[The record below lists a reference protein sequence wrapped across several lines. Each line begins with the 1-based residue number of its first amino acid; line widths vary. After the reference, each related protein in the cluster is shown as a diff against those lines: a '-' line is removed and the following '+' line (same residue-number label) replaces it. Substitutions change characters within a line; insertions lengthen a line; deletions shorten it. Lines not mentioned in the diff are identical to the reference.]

1 MLLNALFLVGGL
13 ALILLGANL
22 LTDGASSVAHR
33 WGVSDLIIGLT
44 VVAFGT
50 SVPELVISMLSA
62 LNGNA
67 EIAIGN
73 VVGSNILN
81 ILLIIGITAVIRP
94 MSVGKG
100 LLRNDL
106 PLVILSS
113 LAICA
118 MGFAPLLN
126 GEGIAQ
132 VSRVDGILLL
142 LFFAIFMRY
151 TFVQAANQ
159 GEEAESVSAKQM
171 SLLKATI
178 WIVGGLAALVVGGDR
193 FVEGASGLARS
204 WGVSEAVIG
213 LTIVAVGTS
222 MPELAT
228 SVVAA
233 LKGRNGMAIGNVVGS
248 NIFNAFFVLGASAT
262 IRPLPFGGIGAIDLG
277 ALIVASVA
285 FWLVGQFGG
294 KRTITRLEGVLLLLL
309 YAAYLYLLLKGV

>member
-1 MLLNALFLVGGL
+1 MLLHLLFLIGGL
-13 ALILLGANL
+13 ALILIGANL
-22 LTDGASSVAHR
+22 LTDGASAIARHR
-33 WGVSDLIIGLT
+33 GVSDLIIGLT

-50 SVPELVISMLSA
+50 SMPELVISMLSA

-81 ILLIIGITAVIRP
+81 ILLIIGLTAVIRP
-94 MSVGKG
+94 LSVGQG

-106 PLVILSS
+106 PLIILSS
-113 LAICA
+113 VAICT
-118 MGFAPLLN
+118 MGFAPQLN
-126 GEGIAQ
+126 GSGIAQ

-151 TFVQAANQ
+151 TFAQATAHPDHT
-159 GEEAESVSAKQM
+159 EATNAKQM
-171 SLLKATI
+171 PPVKAAL
-178 WIVGGLAALVVGGDR
+178 WIIGGLAALIVGGDR
-193 FVEGASGLARS
+193 FVAGASQLARA
-204 WGVSEAVIG
+204 WGISEAVIG

-248 NIFNAFFVLGASAT
+248 NLFNAFFVLGASAT
-262 IRPLPFGGIGAIDLG
+262 IHPLPFGTIGLIDLST
-277 ALIVASVA
+277 LLLSSIV
-285 FWLVGQFGG
+285 FWLVGQFGDH
-294 KRTITRLEGVLLLLL
+294 RTINRFEGILMLLL
-309 YAAYLYLLLKGV
+309 YATYLFLLL

>member
-1 MLLNALFLVGGL
+1 MLLNLLFLIGGL
-13 ALILLGANL
+13 ALILIGANL
-22 LTDGASSVAHR
+22 LTDGASAIARR

-50 SVPELVISMLSA
+50 SMPELVISMLSA

-81 ILLIIGITAVIRP
+81 ILLIIGLTAVIRP
-94 MSVGKG
+94 LSVGQG

-113 LAICA
+113 VAICA
-118 MGFAPLLN
+118 MGFAPQLN
-126 GEGIAQ
+126 GGGIAQ

-151 TFVQAANQ
+151 TFAQATAHPDPA
-159 GEEAESVSAKQM
+159 EEPNAKAM
-171 SLLKATI
+171 PPFKAAL
-178 WIVGGLAALVVGGDR
+178 WIIGGLAALIVGGDR
-193 FVEGASGLARS
+193 FVAGASQLART
-204 WGVSEAVIG
+204 WGISEAVIG

-248 NIFNAFFVLGASAT
+248 NLFNAFFVLGASAT
-262 IRPLPFGGIGAIDLG
+262 IHPLPFGAIGLIDLST
-277 ALIVASVA
+277 LLLSSIV

-294 KRTITRLEGVLLLLL
+294 HRTISRFEGILMLLL
-309 YAAYLYLLLKGV
+309 YATYLFLLL